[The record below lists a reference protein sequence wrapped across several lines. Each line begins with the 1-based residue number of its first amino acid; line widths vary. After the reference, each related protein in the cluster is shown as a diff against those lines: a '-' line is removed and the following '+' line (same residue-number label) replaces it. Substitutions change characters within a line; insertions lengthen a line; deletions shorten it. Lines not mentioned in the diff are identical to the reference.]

1 VKKFAARIKKSIKPL
16 YLIPAALIV
25 VLVIVLGIF
34 VIGGNDN
41 SDQSDAA
48 LGIGEGDPSKL
59 PGQRSRPVKLAP
71 RVRIGTV
78 DEARREG
85 RLAVAQ
91 ARGTI
96 VEPFSVRIRVG
107 AEPPQTVT
115 VNWQLGCYK
124 NRRGTV
130 GRGHYRARVPDVRHI
145 ELPIQGAKS
154 CIATASAQLTRN
166 QGSGRVKVQVISG

>member
-1 VKKFAARIKKSIKPL
+1 VKRFGAKIKQIKPV
-16 YLIPAALIV
+16 YLIPAVVVVVAVLIV
-25 VLVIVLGIF
+25 VGVF
-34 VIGGNDN
+34 VIGGGGGGS
-41 SDQSDAA
+41 SDEPDAA
-48 LGIGEGDPSKL
+48 LGIGEGSKI
-59 PGQRSRPVKLAP
+59 PGQRPRRVRQAP

-115 VNWQLGCYK
+115 VNWVLGCYK
-124 NRRGTV
+124 DRRAKV
-130 GRGHYRARVPDVRHI
+130 GRGHYRARVPDIRHI

-166 QGSGRVKVQVISG
+166 QGRGRVKVTVVSG